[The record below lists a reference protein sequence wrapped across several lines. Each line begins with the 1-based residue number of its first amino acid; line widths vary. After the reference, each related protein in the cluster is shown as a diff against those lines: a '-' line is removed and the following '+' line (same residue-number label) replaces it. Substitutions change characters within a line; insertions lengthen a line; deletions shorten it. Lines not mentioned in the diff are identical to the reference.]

1 MSSPIDNIPKQD
13 SNPNLRI
20 PNSSNSEE
28 TEKSKVVG
36 MAGAD
41 FIYNL
46 QAPLL
51 QHIQFFDGNFVI
63 KHQSEGVGGIDKQE
77 VGKIVNLIDGSNK
90 LMRKCSLN
98 DIIFLVM
105 LIMTKSASDQRQSR
119 AELWSNK
126 KNVSN
131 TEAINVYQMGIN
143 AAKETYELT
152 MENIRMQ
159 KWMAGISIGLGIVS
173 LFVGSF
179 YALSTNSATRGLD
192 LIKNASGIL
201 GKFISASKFANT
213 ILIPL
218 INAGMGIYQ
227 GIKGLEFARRQ
238 KEISFMQAERE
249 ALKGFFDFN
258 MKQME
263 SMVEAYS
270 LSNKHVKNAIDTIKN
285 TLQKTQ
291 ETKMSIAR
299 NI

>member
-13 SNPNLRI
+13 GNPNLRM

-36 MAGAD
+36 IAGAD

-46 QAPLL
+46 QAPFSNV
-51 QHIQFFDGNFVI
+51 QFFDGNSVI

-105 LIMTKSASDQRQSR
+105 LIMTKAASDQRQSR

-126 KNVSN
+126 KSVSN

-143 AAKETYELT
+143 AAKESYELT
-152 MENIRMQ
+152 MDNIKMQ
-159 KWMAGISIGLGIVS
+159 KIMAWVSIGLGVVS
-173 LFVGSF
+173 LITGPFA
-179 YALSTNSATRGLD
+179 ALGTNSATRGLFD
-192 LIKNASGIL
+192 NASNIL
-201 GKFISASKFANT
+201 KTFISVSKT
-213 ILIPL
+213 INSIVIPA

-238 KEISFMQAERE
+238 KEISFLQAERE

-258 MKQME
+258 MKQLE

-270 LSNKHVKNAIDTIKN
+270 LSNKHIKNAIDTIKN

>member
-1 MSSPIDNIPKQD
+1 MSSPIDNIPKLD
-13 SNPNLRI
+13 SNPNLRM

-36 MAGAD
+36 IAGAD

-46 QAPLL
+46 QAPFSNV
-51 QHIQFFDGNFVI
+51 QFFDGNSVI

-105 LIMTKSASDQRQSR
+105 LIMTKAASDQRQSR

-126 KNVSN
+126 KSVSN

-143 AAKETYELT
+143 AAKESYELT
-152 MENIRMQ
+152 MDNIKMQ
-159 KWMAGISIGLGIVS
+159 KIMAWVSIGLGVVS
-173 LFVGSF
+173 LITGPFA
-179 YALSTNSATRGLD
+179 ALGTNSATRGLFD
-192 LIKNASGIL
+192 NASNIL
-201 GKFISASKFANT
+201 KTFISVSKT
-213 ILIPL
+213 INSIVIPA

-238 KEISFMQAERE
+238 KEISFLQAERE

-258 MKQME
+258 MKQLE

-270 LSNKHVKNAIDTIKN
+270 LSNKHIKNAIDTIKN

>member
-1 MSSPIDNIPKQD
+1 MSSPIDNISKQD
-13 SNPNLRI
+13 SNPDLRKPI
-20 PNSSNSEE
+20 SSNSEE

-46 QAPLL
+46 QTSLS
-51 QHIQFFDGNFVI
+51 QHVQFFDGNFVI

-98 DIIFLVM
+98 DIIFLIM

-131 TEAINVYQMGIN
+131 TEAINVYQMGID
-143 AAKETYELT
+143 AAQKTFELT
-152 MENIRMQ
+152 MDNIKMQ
-159 KWMAGISIGLGIVS
+159 KIMAWISIGLGVVS
-173 LFVGSF
+173 VVASPISSLSSNVTTSF
-179 YALSTNSATRGLD
+179 KFLETSS
-192 LIKNASGIL
+192 
-201 GKFISASKFANT
+201 KFIQNVVLASKIATFATQVAQSAMGIVQGAMNLKFAN
-213 ILIPL
+213 
-218 INAGMGIYQ
+218 
-227 GIKGLEFARRQ
+227 RQ
-238 KEISFMQAERE
+238 KEISFLQAERA
-249 ALKGFFDFN
+249 ALQGFFDFN

>member
-13 SNPNLRI
+13 SNPDLRM
-20 PNSSNSEE
+20 PSSSNSEE

-41 FIYNL
+41 FIYNS
-46 QAPLL
+46 QSPFSNV
-51 QHIQFFDGNFVI
+51 QFFDGNFVI

-98 DIIFLVM
+98 DIIFLIM

-131 TEAINVYQMGIN
+131 TEAINVYQMGID
-143 AAKETYELT
+143 AAQKTFELT
-152 MENIRMQ
+152 MDNIKMQ
-159 KWMAGISIGLGIVS
+159 KIMAWISIGLGVVS
-173 LFVGSF
+173 VVASPISSLSSNVTTSF
-179 YALSTNSATRGLD
+179 KFLETSS
-192 LIKNASGIL
+192 
-201 GKFISASKFANT
+201 KFIQNVVLASKIATFAT
-213 ILIPL
+213 QV
-218 INAGMGIYQ
+218 AQSAMGIYQ

-238 KEISFMQAERE
+238 KEISFLQAERE

>member
-13 SNPNLRI
+13 SNPDLRM
-20 PNSSNSEE
+20 PSSSNSEE

-41 FIYNL
+41 FIYNS
-46 QAPLL
+46 QAPFSNV
-51 QHIQFFDGNFVI
+51 QFFDGNFVI

-98 DIIFLVM
+98 DIIFLIM
-105 LIMTKSASDQRQSR
+105 LIMTKAASDQRQSR

-131 TEAINVYQMGIN
+131 TEAINVYQMGID
-143 AAKETYELT
+143 AAQKTFELT
-152 MENIRMQ
+152 MDNIKMQ
-159 KWMAGISIGLGIVS
+159 KIMAWISIGLGVVS
-173 LFVGSF
+173 VVASPISSLSSNVTTSF
-179 YALSTNSATRGLD
+179 KFLETSS
-192 LIKNASGIL
+192 
-201 GKFISASKFANT
+201 KFIQNVVLASKIATFAT
-213 ILIPL
+213 QV
-218 INAGMGIYQ
+218 AQSAMGIVQ
-227 GIKGLEFARRQ
+227 GAMNLGFARRQ

-249 ALKGFFDFN
+249 VLKGFFDFN

>member
-13 SNPNLRI
+13 SNPDLRM
-20 PNSSNSEE
+20 PDSSNSEE
-28 TEKSKVVG
+28 TEKSKVIG

-46 QAPLL
+46 QTSLS
-51 QHIQFFDGNFVI
+51 QHVQFFDGNFVI

-98 DIIFLVM
+98 DIIFLIM

-126 KNVSN
+126 KSVSN
-131 TEAINVYQMGIN
+131 TEAINVYQMGID
-143 AAKETYELT
+143 AAQKTFELT
-152 MENIRMQ
+152 MDNIKLQ
-159 KWMAGISIGLGIVS
+159 KIMAWVSIGLGVVS
-173 LFVGSF
+173 VITGPFA
-179 YALSTNSATRGLD
+179 ALGTNSATKKLFE
-192 LIKNASGIL
+192 NASDTLKTFVSVSIT
-201 GKFISASKFANT
+201 INT
-213 ILIPL
+213 IAIPA
-218 INAGMGIYQ
+218 INAAMGIAQ
-227 GIKGLEFARRQ
+227 GVTNLVYFSKKQ
-238 KEISFMQAERE
+238 KEISFLQAERE

>member
-1 MSSPIDNIPKQD
+1 MSGPIDNIPKQD
-13 SNPNLRI
+13 SNPDLRM

-51 QHIQFFDGNFVI
+51 QHVQFFDGNFVI
-63 KHQSEGVGGIDKQE
+63 KHQSEGVSGIDKQE

-131 TEAINVYQMGIN
+131 TEAINVYQMGID
-143 AAKETYELT
+143 AAQKTFDLT
-152 MENIRMQ
+152 MDNIKMQ
-159 KWMAGISIGLGIVS
+159 KIMAWVSIGLGVVS
-173 LFVGSF
+173 VITGPFA
-179 YALSTNSATRGLD
+179 ALGTNSATRGLFD
-192 LIKNASGIL
+192 NASNIL
-201 GKFISASKFANT
+201 KTFISVSKT
-213 ILIPL
+213 INSIVITA

>member
-1 MSSPIDNIPKQD
+1 MSSPIDKNLPKQD
-13 SNPNLRI
+13 SNPDLRL

-46 QAPLL
+46 QALFSN
-51 QHIQFFDGNFVI
+51 IQFFDGNFII

-131 TEAINVYQMGIN
+131 TEAINVYQMGID
-143 AAKETYELT
+143 AAKETYNLT
-152 MENIRMQ
+152 MGNIKMQ
-159 KWMAGISIGLGIVS
+159 KIMAWVSIGLGVVS
-173 LFVGSF
+173 VFASPISSLSSNVTTSF
-179 YALSTNSATRGLD
+179 KFLETSSK
-192 LIKNASGIL
+192 LIKNVVL
-201 GKFISASKFANT
+201 ASKIATFVTQVAQY
-213 ILIPL
+213 
-218 INAGMGIYQ
+218 AMGIAQ
-227 GIKGLEFARRQ
+227 GVVNLVYFSKKQ

-263 SMVEAYS
+263 SIVEAYS

>member
-1 MSSPIDNIPKQD
+1 MSSPIDNIPKLD
-13 SNPNLRI
+13 SNPNLRM

-36 MAGAD
+36 IAGAD

-46 QAPLL
+46 QAPFSNV
-51 QHIQFFDGNFVI
+51 QFFDGNFII
-63 KHQSEGVGGIDKQE
+63 KHQSEGVGGINKRE

-131 TEAINVYQMGIN
+131 AEAINVYQMGIDVAN
-143 AAKETYELT
+143 ETYELT
-152 MENIRMQ
+152 KENIVMQ
-159 KWMAGISIGLGIVS
+159 KWMAGISIGLGVVS
-173 LFVGSF
+173 LITGPF
-179 YALSTNSATRGLD
+179 YALSTNSATKGLD

-201 GKFISASKFANT
+201 GKFITVSKLANT
-213 ILIPL
+213 IFIPAA
-218 INAGMGIYQ
+218 NAFMGFYQ
-227 GIKGLEFARRQ
+227 GYRNLGFAERQ
-238 KEISFMQAERE
+238 KEISFLQAERE

>member
-13 SNPNLRI
+13 SNPDLRKPI
-20 PNSSNSEE
+20 SSNSEE

-46 QAPLL
+46 QTSLA
-51 QHIQFFDGNFVI
+51 QHVQFFDGSFVI
-63 KHQSEGVGGIDKQE
+63 KHQSEGVSGIDKQE

-98 DIIFLVM
+98 DIIFLIM
-105 LIMTKSASDQRQSR
+105 LIMTKAASDQRQSR

-131 TEAINVYQMGIN
+131 TEAINVYQMGID

-152 MENIRMQ
+152 MDNIKMQ
-159 KWMAGISIGLGIVS
+159 KIMAWVSIGLGAVS
-173 LFVGSF
+173 VVASPISSLSSNVTTSF
-179 YALSTNSATRGLD
+179 KFFETSSK
-192 LIKNASGIL
+192 LIQNVVL
-201 GKFISASKFANT
+201 ASKIATFVTQVAQS
-213 ILIPL
+213 
-218 INAGMGIYQ
+218 AMGIAQ
-227 GIKGLEFARRQ
+227 GVVNLVYFSKKQ
-238 KEISFMQAERE
+238 KDISFLQAERE

>member
-1 MSSPIDNIPKQD
+1 MSNTIGNKLPKQD
-13 SNPNLRI
+13 STPDLRM

-46 QAPLL
+46 QAPFSNV
-51 QHIQFFDGNFVI
+51 QFFDGNFVI

-131 TEAINVYQMGIN
+131 TEAINVYQMGID
-143 AAKETYELT
+143 AAQKTFELT
-152 MENIRMQ
+152 MDNIKMQ
-159 KWMAGISIGLGIVS
+159 KIMAWVSIGLGIVS
-173 LFVGSF
+173 VITGPFA
-179 YALSTNSATRGLD
+179 ALGTNSATRGLFD
-192 LIKNASGIL
+192 NASNTL
-201 GKFISASKFANT
+201 KTFISVSKT
-213 ILIPL
+213 INSIFIPA

-238 KEISFMQAERE
+238 KEISFLQAERE

-258 MKQME
+258 MNQME

>member
-1 MSSPIDNIPKQD
+1 MSSPIDNIPKLD
-13 SNPNLRI
+13 SNPNLRM

-36 MAGAD
+36 IAGAD

-46 QAPLL
+46 QAPFSNV
-51 QHIQFFDGNFVI
+51 QFFDGNFII
-63 KHQSEGVGGIDKQE
+63 KHQSEGVGGINKRE

-131 TEAINVYQMGIN
+131 TEAINVYQMGID
-143 AAKETYELT
+143 AAKETYDLT
-152 MENIRMQ
+152 MDNIKMQ
-159 KWMAGISIGLGIVS
+159 KIMAWVSIGLGVVS
-173 LFVGSF
+173 VITGPF
-179 YALSTNSATRGLD
+179 YALSTNSATKGLD

-201 GKFISASKFANT
+201 VKFITVSKLANT
-213 ILIPL
+213 IFIPAA
-218 INAGMGIYQ
+218 NAFMGFYQ
-227 GIKGLEFARRQ
+227 GYRNLGFAERQ
-238 KEISFMQAERE
+238 KEISFLQAERE

>member
-1 MSSPIDNIPKQD
+1 MSNTIGNKLPKQD
-13 SNPNLRI
+13 SNPDLRM

-46 QAPLL
+46 QAPFSNV
-51 QHIQFFDGNFVI
+51 QFFDGNSVI

-131 TEAINVYQMGIN
+131 TEAINVYQMGID
-143 AAKETYELT
+143 AAQKTFKLT
-152 MENIRMQ
+152 MDNIEMQ
-159 KWMAGISIGLGIVS
+159 KIMAYVSIGSGIVS
-173 LFVGSF
+173 VITGPFA
-179 YALSTNSATRGLD
+179 ALGTNSATKGLFD
-192 LIKNASGIL
+192 NASNIL
-201 GKFISASKFANT
+201 KTFISVSKT
-213 ILIPL
+213 INSIVIPA

>member
-1 MSSPIDNIPKQD
+1 MSSSIDNIPKQD
-13 SNPNLRI
+13 SNPNLRM
-20 PNSSNSEE
+20 PSSSNSEE
-28 TEKSKVVG
+28 TEKSKVIG

-51 QHIQFFDGNFVI
+51 QHVQFFDGNFII

-77 VGKIVNLIDGSNK
+77 VGKVVNLIDGSNK

-131 TEAINVYQMGIN
+131 TEAINVYQMGID
-143 AAKETYELT
+143 AAKETYKLT
-152 MENIRMQ
+152 MDNIKMQ
-159 KWMAGISIGLGIVS
+159 KIMAWVSIGLGIVS
-173 LFVGSF
+173 VITGPFA
-179 YALSTNSATRGLD
+179 ALGTNSATRGLFD
-192 LIKNASGIL
+192 NASNIL
-201 GKFISASKFANT
+201 KTFISVSKT
-213 ILIPL
+213 INSIVIPA

-238 KEISFMQAERE
+238 KEISFLQAERE

>member
-1 MSSPIDNIPKQD
+1 MSSPIDNILKQD
-13 SNPNLRI
+13 SNPDLRL

-36 MAGAD
+36 MASAD

-46 QAPLL
+46 QAPFSN
-51 QHIQFFDGNFVI
+51 IQFFDGNFII

-131 TEAINVYQMGIN
+131 TEAINVYQMGID
-143 AAKETYELT
+143 AAKETYNLT
-152 MENIRMQ
+152 MDNIKMQ
-159 KWMAGISIGLGIVS
+159 KIMAWVSIGLGVVS
-173 LFVGSF
+173 VITGPFA
-179 YALSTNSATRGLD
+179 ALGTNSATKKL
-192 LIKNASGIL
+192 LKNASDIL
-201 GKFISASKFANT
+201 KTFISVSKLANT
-213 ILIPL
+213 IFIPL
-218 INAGMGIYQ
+218 ANSVMGIVQ
-227 GIKGLEFARRQ
+227 GAMNLKFARRQ
-238 KEISFMQAERE
+238 KEISFLQAERE